1 MYWGTGKMD
10 ENIELKEPSEQI
22 IENAKMSE
30 SIATDGPMIP
40 KGKEGPKK
48 RGRPAKAQTEKLSK
62 KPSPE
67 KDQEP
72 EQTRPKF
79 DIPSQVICYPLV
91 KIVSVTGVAI
101 AKDQRAAITSS
112 EAEDMA
118 KAMGMVMDK
127 WMPDAM
133 AKWGPEVML
142 GLSLGQYSLRVFA
155 LAKANQERQ
164 SRQSS
169 IQPEQRPQE
178 PAVVSKIHSIS
189 EEIPLP

>member
-1 MYWGTGKMD
+1 MEEINEM
-10 ENIELKEPSEQI
+10 PAPAEQI
-22 IENAKMSE
+22 IENAKRSE
-30 SIATDGPMIP
+30 SIMTDGPMIP
-40 KGKEGPKK
+40 KGKEAPKK
-48 RGRPAKAQTEKLSK
+48 RGRPAKSPDEKQSK

-67 KDQEP
+67 KEPGP

-101 AKDQRAAITSS
+101 AKDQRAAITSA

-142 GLSLGQYSLRVFA
+142 SLSLGQYSLRVYA
-155 LAKANQERQ
+155 LARSNQERQ
-164 SRQSS
+164 QRAQAPQD
-169 IQPEQRPQE
+169 IRPPEP
-178 PAVVSKIHSIS
+178 VVTSKIHSVS
-189 EEIPLP
+189 EETPLP

>member
-1 MYWGTGKMD
+1 MEEINEMP
-10 ENIELKEPSEQI
+10 EPSEQI

-30 SIATDGPMIP
+30 AVKTDGPMIP
-40 KGKEGPKK
+40 KGKEAPKK
-48 RGRPAKAQTEKLSK
+48 RGRPAKTESEKQSK

-67 KDQEP
+67 KDSGP

-91 KIVSVTGVAI
+91 KIVSVTGVAV

-112 EAEDMA
+112 EADDMA
-118 KAMGMVMDK
+118 RAMGMVMDK

-142 GLSLGQYSLRVFA
+142 GLSLGQYSLRVYA
-155 LAKANQERQ
+155 LARANQERQ
-164 SRQSS
+164 ARHQTA
-169 IQPEQRPQE
+169 PEQRPPE
-178 PAVVSKIHSIS
+178 PVVVSKIHSVS
-189 EEIPLP
+189 EETPLP